1 LIRVK
6 WVLTGVYLVVS
17 SSSRRPTWLT
27 ITIDSTDVATMRT
40 IKPTAMAT
48 IRLLIDCR
56 IIDPDSFR
64 RFSVSVTEM
73 AALPLGLADFA
84 ETPQDD

>member
-1 LIRVK
+1 
-6 WVLTGVYLVVS
+6 VLTGVYLVVS

-56 IIDPDSFR
+56 IIDPPQVFGKRNGNGGSPAWDCGFR
-64 RFSVSVTEM
+64 RH
-73 AALPLGLADFA
+73 
-84 ETPQDD
+84 PQDL